1 VKSHTLLERVS
12 ITSVFSTFFV
22 RFVLDPLQN
31 VGDSIPHLFRLTQN
45 GFILF
50 IWLPVYVCYM
60 FRPVLAV
67 GNLWVL

>member
-1 VKSHTLLERVS
+1 MGDNKPS

-31 VGDSIPHLFRLTQN
+31 MGDNKPHLFRLTQHR
-45 GFILF
+45 FILF
-50 IWLPVYVCYM
+50 VWLPVHVCYM

-67 GNLWVL
+67 ENLWLS